1 MMDLRS
7 QFPQIDIQVRGRPL
21 VYLDS
26 AATVLKPQIVI
37 DELTRYYSKDVANV
51 HRGAHWLAEN
61 GTSQYE
67 SARAEVASF
76 LGAADSSEIVF
87 TRGTTE
93 SLNLVASSLTLQ
105 LKAGDEIVL
114 TELEHHSN
122 IVPWQILAERV
133 GAVIRVARITAG
145 GVIDLDHMR
154 SLLNS
159 RTKVISFSACSNVLG
174 TTIDPRLVTS
184 MAKSVGAIVVV
195 DAAQAVTAGPIN
207 VVDWDADFVAFSG
220 HKIFAPFGIGALYG
234 KKARLEALAP
244 YQGGGSMIDRVSF
257 EKTTWAYVPQ
267 KFEAGTPNVGDALA
281 LGVALQWYRSLPESE
296 RYTKAKALADSVR
309 GQLSALGGFDI
320 YGAAENSALVSF
332 NMKGI
337 HASDVGSILDQQGI
351 AVRTGHHC
359 CQPLMQKLGVPAT
372 IRASFSIYNNRDDAE
387 RLVAGLLKARELLS

>member
-1 MMDLRS
+1 MMDIRG
-7 QFPQIDIQVRGRPL
+7 QFPQIGIQVRDRPL

-26 AATVLKPQIVI
+26 AATALKPQIVI
-37 DELTRYYSKDVANV
+37 DELARYYSKDVANV

-61 GTSQYE
+61 GTIQYE
-67 SARAEVASF
+67 AARAEVATF
-76 LGAADSSEIVF
+76 LGAADPSEIVF

-93 SLNLVASSLTLQ
+93 SLNLVASSLASQ
-105 LKAGDEIVL
+105 LSAGDEIVL

-122 IVPWQILAERV
+122 IVPWQLLAERV
-133 GAVIRVARITAG
+133 GAVVRVVRITAG
-145 GVIDLDHMR
+145 GVIDLEHMQ

-159 RTKVISFSACSNVLG
+159 RTKVISFSVCSNVLG
-174 TTIDPRLVTS
+174 TTIDPQRVAA
-184 MAKSVGAIVVV
+184 MAKPIGAIVVV
-195 DAAQAVTAGPIN
+195 DAAQAVTSGPIN
-207 VVDWDADFVAFSG
+207 VVEWDADFVAFSG

-257 EKTTWAYVPQ
+257 EQTTWAYVPQ

-281 LGVALQWYRSLPESE
+281 LGVALKWYGALPENE
-296 RYTKAKALADSVR
+296 RYTNAKTLADSVR
-309 GQLSALGGFDI
+309 AQLSALGGFDI
-320 YGAAENSALVSF
+320 YGAAEGSALVSF
-332 NMKGI
+332 NMKGV

-387 RLVAGLLKARELLS
+387 RLIAGLLKARELLS